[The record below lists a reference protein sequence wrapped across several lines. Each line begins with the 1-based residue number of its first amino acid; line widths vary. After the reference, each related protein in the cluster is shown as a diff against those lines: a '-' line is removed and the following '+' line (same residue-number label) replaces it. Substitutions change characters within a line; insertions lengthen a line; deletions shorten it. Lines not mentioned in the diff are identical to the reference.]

1 MWSYMATNEEPSGL
15 GPGGA
20 ESRSADS
27 EARIV
32 RQPGIPQKLSEEL
45 ADLQARAATRA
56 VTLREVI
63 YVMRGRAYLL
73 VVVVLTLPFLTPI
86 PVPGLS
92 TVFGLAIAAI
102 ALRLALGQRAWLPA
116 RLQRTELPP
125 GFFTRLLKVA
135 KWIIRLI
142 EKFLRPRLFPLT
154 NTALLRQLH
163 AILLLVAALVLLLPL
178 PIPFTNS
185 FPAWAI
191 LLLAG
196 GLLERDGVAVLLGY
210 VVFAAGVLYFVF
222 LGEAAAQLAEA
233 LLQWLRR

>member
-1 MWSYMATNEEPSGL
+1 MATNEEPSGPK
-15 GPGGA
+15 PGAKAWPVGV
-20 ESRSADS
+20 
-27 EARIV
+27 EAGIV
-32 RQPGIPQKLSEEL
+32 RQQRKARKLSEEL
-45 ADLQARAATRA
+45 ADLQTRAATRA

-92 TVFGLAIAAI
+92 TAFGLAIAAI

-116 RLQRTELPP
+116 RLQRKELPS

-135 KWIIRLI
+135 KWIIRLF

-154 NTALLRQLH
+154 NTAFLRQLH

-185 FPAWAI
+185 FPAWTI

-196 GLLERDGVAVLLGY
+196 GLLERDGAAILLGY
-210 VVFAAGVLYFVF
+210 VVFAAGVFYFLF
-222 LGEAAAQLAEA
+222 LGEAAAQLFDA
-233 LLQWLRR
+233 LVHWLRT